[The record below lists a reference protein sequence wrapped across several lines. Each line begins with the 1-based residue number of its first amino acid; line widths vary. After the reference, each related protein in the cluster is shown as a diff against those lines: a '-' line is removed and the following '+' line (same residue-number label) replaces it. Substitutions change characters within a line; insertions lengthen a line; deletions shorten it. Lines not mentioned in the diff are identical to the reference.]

1 MKFIRALPLAL
12 LLSACEPVAT
22 GVWNIETEIDGEIQ
36 QSVWTITNQ
45 PSVSISGDLAIEA
58 EEVDFAGSR
67 LSWSSSSA
75 SFGSESVDD
84 TRVNFNG
91 TVDGNRLFGTLY
103 TQAGNFNVEG
113 RRR

>member
-12 LLSACEPVAT
+12 FLTACEPVAT
-22 GVWNIETEIDGEIQ
+22 GVWNVETEIDGEVQ

-45 PSVSISGDLAIEA
+45 PSVSISGEQVIEA

-67 LSWSSSSA
+67 LSWSTSSA
-75 SFGSESVDD
+75 SIGDESTED